1 MARPVRSLFCRS
13 VLALALALFA
23 SAAAGSAALAGAAAE
38 EEEPENPA
46 VLALLSGLPA
56 PLPVS
61 FPWRPG
67 RFTAFHTGAEEEG
80 GAKAR
85 GGMLSGQLY
94 RAPRPGPAPYA
105 VLLSGCG
112 GTYNGANGLWL
123 KLWARALRDV
133 GVGALALDSFDVR
146 GVEDGVCGEG
156 SKIWALRRVDD
167 AYAALAWLTTQPD
180 VDSKRIVVMGM
191 SNGGRAALLSVSA
204 TENARFHHFAA
215 AVALYPSCARLPP
228 HGLLAPSLLL
238 LGGADQGAPA
248 SQCEH
253 FANER
258 RKTAFPPQV
267 RVYPDASHLF
277 DVYPRDDNYRAPE
290 VVESRADGLAFLR
303 QALDIAEPGAQQTAA
318 PAQ

>member
-1 MARPVRSLFCRS
+1 MARPVRSLFRRS
-13 VLALALALFA
+13 ALALALALFT
-23 SAAAGSAALAGAAAE
+23 SAAAGSAALAGAAA

-123 KLWARALRDV
+123 KLWARALRDI

-146 GVEDGVCGEG
+146 GVKDGVCGEG

-167 AYAALAWLTTQPD
+167 AYAALAWLATQPD

-258 RKTAFPPQV
+258 RTTAFPPQV

-303 QALDIAEPGAQQTAA
+303 QALDIAEPSAQQTAA